1 MFNTGYSF
9 PSNMDGSESGLIWEI
24 DIPLLNNRYMLWDF
38 TRLTLITFFF
48 TDLLL
53 LLATGGDWNFVLVA
67 TVYGGLIFIGLLV
80 FASLLILRNRIRTM
94 FILDDKGVG
103 SKISRA
109 NSKLNKTTIVLGAL
123 IGSPTAVGA
132 GLLASS
138 NEETFFAWNGLHKVT
153 VDRKR
158 MVINI
163 HNSWRALQRIYCY
176 PENFEDVLNYVSL
189 QVEPSII
196 LYETSLSSI

>member
-1 MFNTGYSF
+1 MGDPCTGYK
-9 PSNMDGSESGLIWEI
+9 WEI

-53 LLATGGDWNFVLVA
+53 LIATWGDWEMVLIATG
-67 TVYGGLIFIGLLV
+67 YGVLIFIGLIIV
-80 FASLLILRNRIRTM
+80 TSLLILGNRIRTS

-103 SKISRA
+103 SKISKA
-109 NSKLNKTTIVLGAL
+109 NSEINKATMGLGAL
-123 IGSPTAVGA
+123 VGSPTTVGA

-138 NEETFFAWNGLHKVT
+138 REESFFAWSGLHKVT
-153 VDRKR
+153 VDRKCR
-158 MVINI
+158 VISI

-189 QVEPSII
+189 QVDPSI
-196 LYETSLSSI
+196 LVYETRLSSL